1 MSFAAILPSRYAFSV
16 AKSLPALFPHPWA
29 LIPASMLSTAPIIG
43 FVPTRDGDRA
53 RAFYANT
60 LGLEFVADD
69 GFALVLR
76 SGTNM
81 VRIARAGEFTP
92 APYTILG
99 WEVADIVAEVTA
111 LTAKGLA
118 FARYPFL
125 PPDQVDELGIWSTPT
140 GDKVA
145 WFHDPDG
152 NTLSLS
158 QHHG

>member
-1 MSFAAILPSRYAFSV
+1 
-16 AKSLPALFPHPWA
+16 
-29 LIPASMLSTAPIIG
+29 MLSTSPIIG
-43 FVPTRDGDRA
+43 FVPTRDGERA
-53 RAFYANT
+53 RAFYAET
-60 LGLEFVADD
+60 LGLDFVTDD
-69 GFALVLR
+69 GFALVFR
-76 SGTNM
+76 SGSNM
-81 VRIARAGEFTP
+81 IRIARAGEFTP

-111 LTAKGLA
+111 LTAKGIA

-145 WFHDPDG
+145 WFQDPDG

-158 QHHG
+158 QHHN

>member
-1 MSFAAILPSRYAFSV
+1 
-16 AKSLPALFPHPWA
+16 
-29 LIPASMLSTAPIIG
+29 MLSTAPIIG
-43 FVPTRDGDRA
+43 FIPTRDADA
-53 RAFYANT
+53 SRAFYEGT
-60 LGLEFVADD
+60 LGLTFIADD
-69 GFALVLR
+69 GFAIVFR
-76 SGTNM
+76 SGSGPGANM

-111 LTAKGLA
+111 LAAAGVA

-125 PPDQVDELGIWSTPT
+125 PPDQVDELGIWNTPS

-158 QHHG
+158 QHKPHREGD

>member
-1 MSFAAILPSRYAFSV
+1 MVS
-16 AKSLPALFPHPWA
+16 
-29 LIPASMLSTAPIIG
+29 ASPIIG
-43 FVPTRDGDRA
+43 FVPTRDGERA
-53 RAFYANT
+53 RAFYAET
-60 LGLEFVADD
+60 LGLNFVTDD
-69 GFALVLR
+69 GFALVFR
-76 SGTNM
+76 SGSNM
-81 VRIARAGEFTP
+81 TRIARAGEFTP

-111 LTAKGLA
+111 LTTKGIA

-145 WFHDPDG
+145 WFQDPDG

-158 QHHG
+158 QHKVET